1 MPKRHNKRRLR
12 GGGFFEGLQQS
23 FTNFGNSVTNGAS
36 SIMNNTKKTVSS
48 YQPYQTTSYQPST
61 SSMPSYNPSSSSS
74 TPSMPSYDP
83 SSSSSMS
90 SYDPS
95 SSSSMSSMSY
105 GGSKR
110 RRGTRRMR
118 GGYMDN
124 ISSSNLA
131 ATAAKVGGRR
141 RTRRTR
147 KTRKG
152 SRRMRGGYKAS
163 HSLTN
168 IAATAA
174 PVHGLE
180 TARAHNWVGGRRKK
194 RRTRTRRH

>member
-1 MPKRHNKRRLR
+1 MPKRHHKRTLR
-12 GGGFFEGLQQS
+12 GGFSFEDLKQS
-23 FTNFGNSVTNGAS
+23 FTNFGNSIKTGAS
-36 SIMNNTKKTVSS
+36 SMMNNTKKTVSS
-48 YQPYQTTSYQPST
+48 YQPSQTTTYQPST
-61 SSMPSYNPSSSSS
+61 SSMSSYEPSNSSMTSMSSYEPSSTS
-74 TPSMPSYDP
+74 SMPSYE
-83 SSSSSMS
+83 
-90 SYDPS
+90 PS

-124 ISSSNLA
+124 ISSTNLA

-141 RTRRTR
+141 RTR

-152 SRRMRGGYKAS
+152 SKRMRGGYRDNISLNNLAS
-163 HSLTN
+163 R
-168 IAATAA
+168 AA
-174 PVHGLE
+174 PFSGP

>member
-1 MPKRHNKRRLR
+1 MPKRHHKRSLR
-12 GGGFFEGLQQS
+12 GGFSFEDLKQS
-23 FTNFGNSVTNGAS
+23 FTNFGNSIKTGAS
-36 SIMNNTKKTVSS
+36 SMMNNTKKTVSS
-48 YQPYQTTSYQPST
+48 YQPSTSSMSSYEPSNSSMSSMSSYEPSST
-61 SSMPSYNPSSSSS
+61 SSMP
-74 TPSMPSYDP
+74 
-83 SSSSSMS
+83 

-110 RRGTRRMR
+110 RRGRRGTRRMR

-141 RTRRTR
+141 RTRKTR
-147 KTRKG
+147 RTRKG
-152 SRRMRGGYKAS
+152 SKRMRGGYGDNM
-163 HSLTN
+163 SLSN
-168 IAATAA
+168 LAATAA
-174 PVHGLE
+174 PFSGP

-194 RRTRTRRH
+194 RRSRTRRH

>member
-1 MPKRHNKRRLR
+1 
-12 GGGFFEGLQQS
+12 
-23 FTNFGNSVTNGAS
+23 
-36 SIMNNTKKTVSS
+36 
-48 YQPYQTTSYQPST
+48 
-61 SSMPSYNPSSSSS
+61 
-74 TPSMPSYDP
+74 
-83 SSSSSMS
+83 
-90 SYDPS
+90 
-95 SSSSMSSMSY
+95 MSY

-141 RTRRTR
+141 RTRRR
-147 KTRKG
+147 RRG

-174 PVHGLE
+174 PVHDLE
-180 TARAHNWVGGRRKK
+180 TARAHNLVGGRRKK

>member
-36 SIMNNTKKTVSS
+36 SMMNNTKKTVSS
-48 YQPYQTTSYQPST
+48 YQPSQTTSYQPST
-61 SSMPSYNPSSSSS
+61 SSMPSYDSSSSSS

-83 SSSSSMS
+83 S
-90 SYDPS
+90 PS
-95 SSSSMSSMSY
+95 SSMSY

-141 RTRRTR
+141 RTRKTR
-147 KTRKG
+147 RTRKG
-152 SRRMRGGYKAS
+152 SKRMRGGYGDNM
-163 HSLTN
+163 SLSN
-168 IAATAA
+168 LAATAA
-174 PVHGLE
+174 PFSGP

>member
-23 FTNFGNSVTNGAS
+23 FTNFGNSIKTGAS
-36 SIMNNTKKTVSS
+36 SMMNNTKKTVSS

-61 SSMPSYNPSSSSS
+61 SSIPSYNPSSSSS

-83 SSSSSMS
+83 SSSSSMP

-110 RRGTRRMR
+110 RRETRRMR

-131 ATAAKVGGRR
+131 ATAAKVGGR
-141 RTRRTR
+141 RRTR

-174 PVHGLE
+174 PFSGS
-180 TARAHNWVGGRRKK
+180 TARAHNWVGGRIKK